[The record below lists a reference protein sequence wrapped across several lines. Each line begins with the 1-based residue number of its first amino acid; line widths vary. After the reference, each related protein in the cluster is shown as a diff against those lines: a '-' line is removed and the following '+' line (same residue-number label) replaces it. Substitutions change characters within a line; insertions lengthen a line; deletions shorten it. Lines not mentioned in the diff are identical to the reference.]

1 MNQYL
6 LEKKLP
12 ATANRAWGK
21 AVYINQAVSS
31 RQARLH
37 LVPAPPD
44 LNRAPPGPDP
54 APKPSRIGLGRLALT
69 RCCRSGCQ
77 SGAAA
82 AGDCIRV
89 GRPPSP
95 LPRRPVGVDPML
107 PLPERRRRSWCRRRC
122 TDGRYGG
129 AIQAC
134 RAENW
139 SRMDGAQCCTRN
151 FKDYSFKDNS

>member
-1 MNQYL
+1 MKAMNPNL
-6 LEKKLP
+6 LDKKLP
-12 ATANRAWGK
+12 AAVKRAWSK
-21 AVYINQAVSS
+21 AVYINQAVT
-31 RQARLH
+31 RQTRLQ
-37 LVPAPPD
+37 LVPTPPDQDQAPPYPNRAPPD
-44 LNRAPPGPDP
+44 PNRAPPGPDP

-129 AIQAC
+129 AIQLDP
-134 RAENW
+134 
-139 SRMDGAQCCTRN
+139 SLP
-151 FKDYSFKDNS
+151 S